1 MGGAPAQ
8 VIKFD
13 MMPHLLSS
21 RSHCWA
27 DAGAAGVP
35 RRVVTPLAGVL
46 PLGDTKMTTMARTGE
61 RAVRPSGMILV
72 AAE

>member
-1 MGGAPAQ
+1 MGGTPAQ
-8 VIKFD
+8 VIMFG
-13 MMPHLLSS
+13 MTSHSHSS
-21 RSHCWA
+21 QSHCWT
-27 DAGAAGVP
+27 DAGAAGAP

-46 PLGDTKMTTMARTGE
+46 AHGDTKMVKMARTGE